1 MNINNIINTVTP
13 IELVPVESMPASVP
27 GKVEA
32 PEKASTVDS
41 ENSGQKITAKGEP
54 ADDLSSE
61 ETKQLTSELN
71 EIMDD
76 LQTNLGFSIRKG
88 DDHQIIVEIKN
99 QETNEL
105 IKQIPS
111 EELLTLKEK
120 MLELTGLILD
130 QSI

>member
-1 MNINNIINTVTP
+1 MNINNIIDTATAVKSM
-13 IELVPVESMPASVP
+13 PVESMTASAP

-32 PEKASTVDS
+32 PEKVKAP
-41 ENSGQKITAKGEP
+41 EKIEDQEATANGEKNE
-54 ADDLSSE
+54 DLSSQ

-76 LQTNLGFSIRKG
+76 LQTNLGFSIREG
-88 DDHQIIVEIKN
+88 DAHQVIVEIKN

-105 IKQIPS
+105 IRQFPS

-120 MLELTGLILD
+120 MLELTGLIFD